1 MMSKRIFVS
10 LGTKL
15 ILTIPPNRNNKRFC
29 MDISLS
35 DQRNGTQIEPR
46 SVHGI
51 LWLQTHFE
59 SNHWESICNGLVIIP
74 QNDAEILYADAQKA
88 GLNVNFINSLSQIDK
103 I

>member
-1 MMSKRIFVS
+1 
-10 LGTKL
+10 
-15 ILTIPPNRNNKRFC
+15 

-35 DQRNGTQIEPR
+35 DKRNGAQIQPM

-59 SNHWESICNGLVIIP
+59 SDHWESLSDGVVIIT
-74 QNDAEILYADAQKA
+74 NKDAQMLCQDAAQA
-88 GLNVNFINSLSQIDK
+88 GIKVSFINSLSQLDK

>member
-1 MMSKRIFVS
+1 
-10 LGTKL
+10 
-15 ILTIPPNRNNKRFC
+15 

-35 DQRNGTQIEPR
+35 DKRNGTQIEPI

-59 SNHWESICNGLVIIP
+59 SDHWESLSNGLVIIP
-74 QNDAEILYADAQKA
+74 AKDVQMLVQDATQA
-88 GLNVNFINSLSQIDK
+88 GINVNFINSLSQLDK

>member
-1 MMSKRIFVS
+1 
-10 LGTKL
+10 
-15 ILTIPPNRNNKRFC
+15 

-35 DQRNGTQIEPR
+35 DKRNQVQLEPK

-59 SNHWESICNGLVIIP
+59 SEYWEPISHGLVIIP
-74 QNDAEILYADAQKA
+74 RKDAEMLSEDAQKA

>member
-1 MMSKRIFVS
+1 
-10 LGTKL
+10 
-15 ILTIPPNRNNKRFC
+15 

-35 DQRNGTQIEPR
+35 EKRNGTQIEAK

-59 SNHWESICNGLVIIP
+59 SNHWESISHGLVIIP
-74 QNDAEILYADAQKA
+74 TKDANMLGEDATNA
-88 GLNVNFINSLSQIDK
+88 GLNVNFNSSLTQIDR

>member
-1 MMSKRIFVS
+1 
-10 LGTKL
+10 
-15 ILTIPPNRNNKRFC
+15 

-35 DQRNGTQIEPR
+35 DQRNGTQIDPI

-59 SNHWESICNGLVIIP
+59 SDHWESLSDGLVIIP
-74 QNDAEILYADAQKA
+74 TKDAKMLSQDAKQA
-88 GLNVNFINSLSQIDK
+88 GINVSFINSLSQLDK

>member
-1 MMSKRIFVS
+1 
-10 LGTKL
+10 
-15 ILTIPPNRNNKRFC
+15 

-35 DQRNGTQIEPR
+35 EKRNGIQIKPT

-59 SNHWESICNGLVIIP
+59 SDHWESISNGQVILP
-74 QNDAEILYADAQKA
+74 RQDAEMLGGDAQNA
-88 GLNVNFINSLSQIDK
+88 GLNVNFINSLIQIDK